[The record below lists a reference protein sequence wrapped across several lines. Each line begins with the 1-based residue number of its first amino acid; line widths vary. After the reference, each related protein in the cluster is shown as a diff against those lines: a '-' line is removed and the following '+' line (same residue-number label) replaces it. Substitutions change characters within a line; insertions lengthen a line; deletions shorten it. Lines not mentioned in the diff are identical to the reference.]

1 MSMQNPIPI
10 STTPP
15 LTEAA
20 LCRWLGHAMPGHT
33 FTYFRGA
40 LARSVCRFASSL
52 TQNERVE
59 LCRLAARARKLA
71 DSGLAHLVQRRHGFE
86 DYEYILVARR
96 RPRRAVVNVLPKIL
110 AEAA

>member
-1 MSMQNPIPI
+1 MNTLASL
-10 STTPP
+10 PP
-15 LTEAA
+15 RAAPFTETA
-20 LCRWLGHAMPGHT
+20 LCRWLGHAMPGDT

-40 LARSVCRFASSL
+40 LARSACRFATTL
-52 TQNERVE
+52 AQDERVE

-96 RPRRAVVNVLPKIL
+96 RPRPAVVNLLPKIL